1 MLSSIDIEKKRK
13 ALYTIEDIVSA
24 MKAYA
29 GVTIRRTDEL
39 VQNVRVY
46 ENNLILAMYDLTTH
60 YPGIS
65 LRGQNKGKR
74 ILVAFGSSQGLCGP
88 FNEKIA
94 DTVSRVATSNDILFV
109 IGKRLKLSL
118 ELKQTK
124 YEDYCDS
131 VASINGIQSALKDT
145 VSKIMNIYRKE
156 EYYNLT
162 LIFTYVF
169 EKKAEISVKQTLP
182 PDMHK
187 EGAPKPARRGFHGA
201 CAGVA
206 GGAGRGRADQCGT
219 GAAPSCR
226 CLLHA
231 ECACAARPRR
241 RCGRARRACAPAR
254 PGLPAVHRAGHATRA
269 RAGGLALA
277 SAGGPPGPPQP
288 HPGHARLARA
298 GTAARARTTR
308 AFPRLT
314 LASRQAPTARRRP
327 PFVCP
332 NAVRACARGWR
343 SGVNAFHDIYFFSH
357 RRARPP
363 CRATRPHPLRAGLR
377 TAADRPRHCGG
388 RAPTGRTRAA
398 RGGRHRRARRFP
410 GPCRDR
416 PQTAAPAGA
425 GQRRRRLPQDHPGLL
440 GDPQR
445 WLQR

>member
-162 LIFTYVF
+162 LIFAYVF

-187 EGAPKPARRGFHGA
+187 EGALSQTRVPPYTYLEPKKIFEKILEEFLFISLYRGYVESLRSENWYRMRSMEGA
-201 CAGVA
+201 SETLKRQLSDLNAM
-206 GGAGRGRADQCGT
+206 QMY
-219 GAAPSCR
+219 
-226 CLLHA
+226 
-231 ECACAARPRR
+231 
-241 RCGRARRACAPAR
+241 
-254 PGLPAVHRAGHATRA
+254 TRQEEITEEMLEIL
-269 RAGGLALA
+269 G
-277 SAGGPPGPPQP
+277 
-288 HPGHARLARA
+288 
-298 GTAARARTTR
+298 
-308 AFPRLT
+308 
-314 LASRQAPTARRRP
+314 
-327 PFVCP
+327 
-332 NAVRACARGWR
+332 
-343 SGVNAFHDIYFFSH
+343 SGMFFKK
-357 RRARPP
+357 
-363 CRATRPHPLRAGLR
+363 
-377 TAADRPRHCGG
+377 
-388 RAPTGRTRAA
+388 
-398 RGGRHRRARRFP
+398 
-410 GPCRDR
+410 
-416 PQTAAPAGA
+416 
-425 GQRRRRLPQDHPGLL
+425 
-440 GDPQR
+440 
-445 WLQR
+445 

>member
-1 MLSSIDIEKKRK
+1 MLSSIDIEKKRR

-145 VSKIMNIYRKE
+145 VLKIMNIYRKE

-162 LIFTYVF
+162 LIFTYILR
-169 EKKAEISVKQTLP
+169 K
-182 PDMHK
+182 
-187 EGAPKPARRGFHGA
+187 
-201 CAGVA
+201 
-206 GGAGRGRADQCGT
+206 
-219 GAAPSCR
+219 
-226 CLLHA
+226 
-231 ECACAARPRR
+231 RPR
-241 RCGRARRACAPAR
+241 
-254 PGLPAVHRAGHATRA
+254 
-269 RAGGLALA
+269 
-277 SAGGPPGPPQP
+277 
-288 HPGHARLARA
+288 
-298 GTAARARTTR
+298 
-308 AFPRLT
+308 FP
-314 LASRQAPTARRRP
+314 
-327 PFVCP
+327 
-332 NAVRACARGWR
+332 
-343 SGVNAFHDIYFFSH
+343 
-357 RRARPP
+357 
-363 CRATRPHPLRAGLR
+363 
-377 TAADRPRHCGG
+377 
-388 RAPTGRTRAA
+388 
-398 RGGRHRRARRFP
+398 
-410 GPCRDR
+410 
-416 PQTAAPAGA
+416 
-425 GQRRRRLPQDHPGLL
+425 
-440 GDPQR
+440 
-445 WLQR
+445 